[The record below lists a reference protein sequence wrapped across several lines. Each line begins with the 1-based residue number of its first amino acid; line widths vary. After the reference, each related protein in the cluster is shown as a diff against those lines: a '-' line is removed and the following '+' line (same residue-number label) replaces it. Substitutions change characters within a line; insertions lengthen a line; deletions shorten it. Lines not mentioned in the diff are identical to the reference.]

1 MTVERFEWLP
11 VSRPWG
17 RGCIV
22 FSRIPTPVFVTLTV
36 KSLLS
41 QSVAM
46 NKWGIW
52 CDNLLLRATE
62 GDVLIYVIPS
72 HKKVEKGAK

>member
-1 MTVERFEWLP
+1 MQCNLPSKALLFLQETGNKEPDDSRTFEILP
-11 VSRPWG
+11 VSRERG

-36 KSLLS
+36 ALLS

-46 NKWGIW
+46 NK
-52 CDNLLLRATE
+52 
-62 GDVLIYVIPS
+62 
-72 HKKVEKGAK
+72 